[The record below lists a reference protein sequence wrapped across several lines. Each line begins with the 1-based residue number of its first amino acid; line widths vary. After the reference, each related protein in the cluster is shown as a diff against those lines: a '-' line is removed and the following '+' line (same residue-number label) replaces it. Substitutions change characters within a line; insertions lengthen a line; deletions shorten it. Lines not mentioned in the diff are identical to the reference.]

1 MLENWFFLMAVF
13 AVLMIPGPTNALL
26 ASSAHQQ
33 GIAKTSFY
41 IPVQLVGYLYAINLW
56 ALFIHLM
63 QPIWPRIS
71 LIAHILSSLYTVV
84 WAFYL
89 WKAKHLQ
96 KHSQRYQ
103 AIKLYQLFFATLKN
117 PKALLFAAGIFP
129 LQTWDHPYNT
139 LLVFAW
145 FSVILIPTA
154 IFWMC
159 FGRALLDP
167 ENSPKNADRLYKGSA
182 VLLMVCVLPVLIGLF

>member
-1 MLENWFFLMAVF
+1 MLENWFFLVAVF

-26 ASSAHQQ
+26 VSSAHQQ
-33 GIAKTSFY
+33 GIAKTMRY
-41 IPVQLVGYLYAINLW
+41 LPMQLFGYLYAINLW

-63 QPIWPRIS
+63 QPFWPKIG
-71 LIAHILSSLYTVV
+71 LILHVLSSVYTVI

-96 KHSQRYQ
+96 KHSQQHQ
-103 AIKLYQLFFATLKN
+103 AIKPYQLFFATLKN

-129 LQTWDHPYNT
+129 MQTWDNPQQAMT
-139 LLVFAW
+139 VFAC
-145 FSVILIPTA
+145 FSVLLIPPA
-154 IFWMC
+154 LFWMC

-167 ENSPKNADRLYKGSA
+167 ESSPKNADRLYKGSA
-182 VLLMVCVLPVLIGLF
+182 ILLVVCVLPVLIGLL